1 MSIAVKE
8 KHFGTRDEAL
18 LEISN
23 AGLFPLEMFVNPVKN
38 TSHWHDFSTI
48 IFLVEG
54 ELRITDVASQKTLIA
69 GPGSRVTV
77 PERVLHA
84 EESVMGYRI
93 IAGMSVDPA
102 SLTGAVDLPPDS
114 L

>member
-1 MSIAVKE
+1 MNITVKE
-8 KHFGTRDEAL
+8 NHFSTRDEAL
-18 LEISN
+18 LEISE
-23 AGLFPLEMFVNPVKN
+23 AGLFPLEMFVAPVKN

-48 IFLVEG
+48 IFIVEG
-54 ELRITDVASQKTLIA
+54 ELKITDVASQNILVA
-69 GPGSRVTV
+69 GRGSRVTV

-84 EESVMGYRI
+84 EESAVGYRI

-102 SLTGAVDLPPDS
+102 SLAGEVDLPPDS

>member
-1 MSIAVKE
+1 MSISVKE
-8 KHFGTRDEAL
+8 KHYDTRDEAL

-23 AGLFPLEMFVNPVKN
+23 AGLFPLEMFVSPVKN
-38 TSHWHDFSTI
+38 TSHWHDFSTL
-48 IFLVEG
+48 IFIVEG
-54 ELRITDVASQKTLIA
+54 ELKITDIASQKTLIA

-77 PERVLHA
+77 PERTLHA
-84 EESVMGYRI
+84 EESALGYRI

-102 SLTGAVDLPPDS
+102 GLTGDVDLPPDR